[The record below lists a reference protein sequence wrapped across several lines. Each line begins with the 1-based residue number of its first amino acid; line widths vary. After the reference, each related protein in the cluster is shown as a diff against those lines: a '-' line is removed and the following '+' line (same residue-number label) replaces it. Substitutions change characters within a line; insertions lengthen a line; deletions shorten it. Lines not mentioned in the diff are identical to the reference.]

1 MKQWVTAQDGIDNLV
16 LKDVERPIPKE
27 GEVLVKIHTVSL
39 NFRDTEVIMGL
50 YGHHKSIGTSQD
62 LVPCSDM
69 CGIIISSNGSNWRE
83 GQRVMSIFNQTHLK
97 GQVQAKDMASGLGL
111 PLQGILTE
119 YRCFSA
125 HSLVP
130 VPDYMSDEEAS
141 CLPIASVTAWMAI
154 NGFHPI
160 GQPAGDRKTV
170 LILGTGGVAIAG
182 LQIAHA
188 SGFKTIITSSSDA
201 KLERAKGLGADYII
215 NYRKTPEW
223 QDEVMK
229 ITGDEGADIIFE
241 NGGAQTLRKSFDCVS
256 FGGLINCIGYLS
268 GKEDAPGD
276 RLNTNVLALRRN
288 VTLKGILNGP
298 KERFEEMVEFYDRH
312 QIHPVIDRVFDFEEA
327 KEGLKYLYSGAHFG
341 KVVIRVTN

>member
-1 MKQWVTAQDGIDNLV
+1 MKQWVTAQDGLDNLT
-16 LKDVERPIPKE
+16 LRDVDRPVPEE
-27 GEVLVKIHTVSL
+27 GEVLVKIHAISL
-39 NFRDTEVIMGL
+39 NYRDTEVIMGL
-50 YGHHKSIGTSQD
+50 YRHHKSVGTSQD

-69 CGIIISSNGSNWRE
+69 CGTIISSNGSHWRE

-111 PLQGILTE
+111 PLQGVLTE

-125 HSLVP
+125 QCLVP
-130 VPDYMSDEEAS
+130 VPDCMSDEEAC

-154 NGFHPI
+154 NGFRPI
-160 GQPAGDRKTV
+160 GHPAGNGETV
-170 LILGTGGVAIAG
+170 LIQGTGGVAIAG

-188 SGFKTIITSSSDA
+188 AGLKTIITSSSDA
-201 KLERAKGLGADYII
+201 KLAKAKKLGADHII

-223 QDEVMK
+223 QEEVMG
-229 ITGDEGADIIFE
+229 ITGNEGADIIFE
-241 NGGAQTLRKSFDCVS
+241 NGGAQTLRKSFDCVA
-256 FGGLINCIGYLS
+256 FGGLIDCIGYLS

-298 KERFEEMVEFYDRH
+298 KERFEEMVEFYDIH
-312 QIHPVIDRVFDFEEA
+312 QIRPVIDRVFDFDAA